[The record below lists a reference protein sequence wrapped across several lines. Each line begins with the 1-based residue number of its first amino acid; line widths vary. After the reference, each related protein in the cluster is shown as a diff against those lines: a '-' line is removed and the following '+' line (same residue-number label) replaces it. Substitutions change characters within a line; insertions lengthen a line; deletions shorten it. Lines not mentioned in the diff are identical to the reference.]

1 MQVFHI
7 RICKQCIRLDLS
19 FRKPCIHHLRQIG
32 TECYQKLPGNHSF
45 PLRPVKVFLQ
55 PLQQLL
61 RFFLRKQSFPYIQ
74 LLIFV
79 AGLRSLKFVQKQ
91 HLIPHGKASLPH
103 FLKITALLLHPQY
116 RFPLSGTA
124 PQLRIDFFIH
134 PRNKLPQNFTVP
146 LTVLR
151 ECFFL

>member
-7 RICKQCIRLDLS
+7 RICKQCIRLDFP
-19 FRKPCIHHLRQIG
+19 FRKPCIHHLGQIG
-32 TECYQKLPGNHSF
+32 TEGYQKLPGNHSF

-55 PLQQLL
+55 LLQQLF
-61 RFFLRKQSFPYIQ
+61 RFFLRKQSFPHIQ

-79 AGLRSLKFVQKQ
+79 AGPRSLKFGEEQ
-91 HLIPHGKASLPH
+91 HLVPHGKASLPH
-103 FLKITALLLHPQY
+103 FLKIPALLLHPRY

-124 PQLRIDFFIH
+124 PQLRINFFIH
-134 PRNKLPQNFTVP
+134 PRNKLPQNFTIP
-146 LTVLR
+146 PAVLR

>member
-1 MQVFHI
+1 MRSLPRHAHVSTLLKPAHRSAIF
-7 RICKQCIRLDLS
+7 RCFAFRL
-19 FRKPCIHHLRQIG
+19 FTYYVNGNG
-32 TECYQKLPGNHSF
+32 TMESIA
-45 PLRPVKVFLQ
+45 V
-55 PLQQLL
+55 
-61 RFFLRKQSFPYIQ
+61 LRKQSFPYIQ

-91 HLIPHGKASLPH
+91 HLVPHGKASLPH
-103 FLKITALLLHPQY
+103 FLKIPTLLLHPQY

-124 PQLRIDFFIH
+124 PQLQIDFFIH

>member
-7 RICKQCIRLDLS
+7 RIGKQRVRLNLP
-19 FRKPCIHHLRQIG
+19 FRKPCIHHLGQIG
-32 TECYQKLPGNHSF
+32 TERYQKFSGNHSF
-45 PLRPVKVFLQ
+45 PFRPVKVFLQ
-55 PLQQLL
+55 LLQQLL
-61 RFFLRKQSFPYIQ
+61 RFFLRKQSFPHIQ

-91 HLIPHGKASLPH
+91 HLVSHGKASLPH
-103 FLKITALLLHPQY
+103 FLKIPALLLHPPH
-116 RFPLSGTA
+116 RFPLSGTT

-134 PRNKLPQNFTVP
+134 PRNKLPQNFTIP
-146 LTVLR
+146 STVLR